1 MATVSIKDK
10 CVVVRSKKVSQ
21 KIINDIRSGK
31 RAFTDVKPLT
41 VPHTKEEEAFLREW
55 SSR

>member
-41 VPHTKEEEAFLREW
+41 VPHTKEEEEVLREW